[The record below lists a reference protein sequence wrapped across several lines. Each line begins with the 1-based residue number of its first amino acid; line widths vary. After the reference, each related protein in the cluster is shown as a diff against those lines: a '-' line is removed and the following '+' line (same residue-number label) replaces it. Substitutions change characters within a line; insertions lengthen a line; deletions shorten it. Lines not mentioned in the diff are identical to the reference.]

1 MSRTRKWFLSLLSV
15 LAIAPASGAAA
26 CNNYSS
32 APATVQPTPT
42 STPTPMTATLAPVPT
57 DAVVVVSLFD
67 VTSSAIR
74 FQEEAKLLL
83 AGQLQMLVAPGRG
96 GFQFVAGT
104 ISSNSFD
111 AANTKL
117 AARVAGLPP
126 KPVVAPVSSRPSAP
140 DLTTCQQNPFGRT
153 QCEAKLTSGY
163 TARLNAVLD
172 EETRATATFDEA
184 TAAWQQTAET
194 RTNEVAS
201 LAAQLSALPLTLDS
215 TGTDI
220 WGGLLRAA
228 ETLSTSSAPRKLLLV
243 ASDWLPSGRQQEGE
257 LHFPAGTIVKA
268 VFYDC
273 VESRGCLDRK
283 RTWTEKLVAAGA
295 ERVLWLDPGASR
307 LQADIFTEVTN

>member
-1 MSRTRKWFLSLLSV
+1 MSPTRKWFLPSFSV
-15 LAIAPASGAAA
+15 LAIASTSLAAA
-26 CNNYSS
+26 CDGYAS
-32 APATVQPTPT
+32 APATVPPTPT
-42 STPTPMTATLAPVPT
+42 SVVATATLAPVPA

-74 FQEEAKLLL
+74 FQEEAKHLL
-83 AGQLQMLVAPGRG
+83 AGQLQMLLAPGSG
-96 GFQFVAGT
+96 GFQLVAGT

-126 KPVVAPVSSRPSAP
+126 KPLVAAVSPRPSAP
-140 DLTTCQQNPFGRT
+140 DLSTCQQNPFGRS

-172 EETRATATFDEA
+172 EESRATTTFDEA
-184 TAAWQQTAET
+184 TAAWQQTADA

-228 ETLSTSSAPRKLLLV
+228 ETLSSSSAQRKLLVV

-268 VFYDC
+268 IFYDC

-295 ERVLWLDPGASR
+295 ERVVWLDPGASR
-307 LQADIFTEVTN
+307 LEAAIFSEVIN